1 VCVCVCSPWT
11 GPSGGIGPLFLWK
24 LPPRSG
30 LFFSQRTLKTRSK
43 VQRVCRADLGRVSR
57 SVSLSMAGDR
67 WVVCVFRGSL
77 SSAIGSGS
85 VWACYGEVQ
94 LWALTLALGY
104 THTHT
109 AVFLLVLL
117 RETLAVSLLPRSFWI
132 QPMFSVGSDL
142 KHWQECVFQ
151 SISNTVC

>member
-67 WVVCVFRGSL
+67 WVVSVFRGSL

-85 VWACYGEVQ
+85 VWACSGEVQ
-94 LWALTLALGY
+94 LWGLTLALGY

-109 AVFLLVLL
+109 QPFSSSFCSGKHSLCHCYPDPSGYSRCLVSGL
-117 RETLAVSLLPRSFWI
+117 I
-132 QPMFSVGSDL
+132 
-142 KHWQECVFQ
+142 
-151 SISNTVC
+151 